1 MPKTS
6 VYQLCISLFF
16 VQFYSILFYYFINSF
31 LQALSKKENKGGGGG
46 SPGGDDS
53 DGDIETN
60 LTPRTEAKYNKIDEE
75 FLIHMQHRNH
85 VNGGSRNLQV
95 GFRVSNKPADT
106 QDCPALSF

>member
-1 MPKTS
+1 M
-6 VYQLCISLFF
+6 SLAYH
-16 VQFYSILFYYFINSF
+16 QSILEYEEVWILRNICYHFVMIFQ
-31 LQALSKKENKGGGGG
+31 QALSKKENKGGGGG

-95 GFRVSNKPADT
+95 KS
-106 QDCPALSF
+106 

>member
-1 MPKTS
+1 MIF
-6 VYQLCISLFF
+6 Q
-16 VQFYSILFYYFINSF
+16 
-31 LQALSKKENKGGGGG
+31 QALSKKENKGGGGG

-95 GFRVSNKPADT
+95 RLPKTGSDYDVRSCVYHKDIIPTGPCASEHGY
-106 QDCPALSF
+106 L

>member
-1 MPKTS
+1 MIF
-6 VYQLCISLFF
+6 Q
-16 VQFYSILFYYFINSF
+16 
-31 LQALSKKENKGGGGG
+31 QALSKKENKGGGGG

-95 GFRVSNKPADT
+95 RSRRG
-106 QDCPALSF
+106 ALNGWIMISFCQEMALLAETERF

>member
-1 MPKTS
+1 MIF
-6 VYQLCISLFF
+6 Q
-16 VQFYSILFYYFINSF
+16 
-31 LQALSKKENKGGGGG
+31 QALSKKENKGGGGG

-95 GFRVSNKPADT
+95 RLPKTGSDYDVRREGGSK
-106 QDCPALSF
+106 

>member
-1 MPKTS
+1 MF
-6 VYQLCISLFF
+6 VYL
-16 VQFYSILFYYFINSF
+16 F

-46 SPGGDDS
+46 SPDGGDS

-75 FLIHMQHRNH
+75 FQIMMQHRNH

-95 GFRVSNKPADT
+95 TLLNV
-106 QDCPALSF
+106 L